1 MGLQGYCVRVLK
13 TERELASFALLD
25 ADNRRIAV
33 TKRKPDVR
41 LSCRLMKRSMLRGLS
56 IDD

>member
-41 LSCRLMKRSMLRGLS
+41 LSCRLMKRSMLRGAQH
-56 IDD
+56 